1 MSSKFETVSIN
12 VTPPTLQVHAGE
24 VGVTI
29 DASFPEKYFTK
40 TSTIEFTPVL
50 IHENGE
56 QFREKRLQEERLL
69 FFIQLVENSLTKTK
83 SAMMKVCLTQGL
95 NYELLEK
102 QKTKS

>member
-56 QFREKRLQEERLL
+56 HKFKSITVQIFDKKGMVRWIFQGCAM
-69 FFIQLVENSLTKTK
+69 SLCMLYNHNGRK
-83 SAMMKVCLTQGL
+83 
-95 NYELLEK
+95 
-102 QKTKS
+102 

>member
-40 TSTIEFTPVL
+40 TSTIAFTPVL

-56 QFREKRLQEERLL
+56 HKEFNGERT
-69 FFIQLVENSLTKTK
+69 ID
-83 SAMMKVCLTQGL
+83 GL
-95 NYELLEK
+95 NAFVGN
-102 QKTKS
+102 